1 MTDSQKGFLR
11 RLGSYF
17 GIGSNEPQ
25 VARSELPI
33 AATPGYPIS
42 PVNLSPTVPDGVSPD
57 RAVGLAPV
65 YRAIN
70 ILETAVSQLSFGVWK
85 DNAEIVWTD
94 QTYPKFIDKPNLDMS
109 LSAFLQQTVVSLAV
123 SGNAYWLLEGKTTK
137 SAKHNN
143 IVVLN
148 PHETYITYEN
158 GQKFYNEGG
167 KTYPAWKIKH
177 LQHTRLPGYDKGVGP
192 IQVAQNELRGALDTR
207 NYGDNWF
214 REGGVPSGILR
225 HSNDTNQLSPD
236 QLAAAKTAF
245 DGNIADKG
253 RGVVALDGDWNYQPV
268 YLSPKDAQFLESR
281 QFDRTQIAMLFGIP
295 ATYMLAGV
303 EGNSMTYTNLEM
315 VDTQFVKYTLMKYLR
330 EIEEAFTDLTV
341 RGQVVRFKVEVLLR
355 ADTKTRYD
363 SYNVATGGQPWLA
376 PNEVRE
382 IEGRLPLTAAQL
394 KALKPQPASPVA
406 NPNEGGTD
414 E

>member
-1 MTDSQKGFLR
+1 MG
-11 RLGSYF
+11 
-17 GIGSNEPQ
+17 
-25 VARSELPI
+25 
-33 AATPGYPIS
+33 TPNYPLS
-42 PVNLSPTVPDGVSPD
+42 AVNLSPTVPTAISPD

-70 ILETAVSQLSFGVWK
+70 ILETAVSQLSLGVWK
-85 DNAEIVWTD
+85 DGGEVLWTD
-94 QTYPKFIDKPNLDMS
+94 QTYPRFIDKPSLDMS

-123 SGNAYWLLEGKTTK
+123 SGNAYWHLKGKTGPK
-137 SAKHNN
+137 AKWDD
-143 IVVLN
+143 IIVLN
-148 PHETYITYEN
+148 PHETYITYN
-158 GQKFYNEGG
+158 DKGDKFYNEGG
-167 KTYPAWKIKH
+167 KTYPAWQIKH

-214 REGGVPSGILR
+214 REGGVPSGVLR
-225 HSNDTNQLSPD
+225 HSGDANSRLSPD
-236 QLAAAKTAF
+236 QLAQAKASF
-245 DGNIADKG
+245 DANIADKG
-253 RGVVALDGDWNYQPV
+253 RGVVALEGEWNYQPV

-355 ADTKTRYD
+355 ADTKTRYEA
-363 SYNVATGGQPWLA
+363 YNISTGGQPWQT

-382 IEGRLPLTAAQL
+382 IEGKLPLTPAEL
-394 KALKPQPASPVA
+394 NALKPQPANPVA
-406 NPNEGGTD
+406 NPIKDGTD
-414 E
+414 A